1 MSEHIKD
8 PSSIDEPH
16 LAPEEIQSDSEV
28 IGDM

>member
-8 PSSIDEPH
+8 APTVDEPQ